1 MDTQQPVIIVGAG
14 IAGLSIAYEL
24 QKKGIPYQILEAG
37 DKAGG
42 VIRSLHIDGYELDAG
57 PNSIGAT
64 PDTLSF
70 LEEIGLKD
78 VVMEATAA
86 SKNRFLVRNGQL
98 HGISPNPAKIISS
111 KYVSGGAKWR
121 LFTESFRKADKTTTE
136 ESVTSFVTRRFGTEI
151 MEYVFEPVLSGIY
164 AGNPDKLSIQE
175 VLPILPK
182 WEKTYGSVTK
192 GMMKS
197 KGEMGGRKIIAFKGG
212 NQVLPERLVSLLQTE
227 VKLGCRVTGITKGAT
242 DYIVQYEENG
252 QTQMLNAG
260 HVIFTTPSYATAGAI
275 AGFDA
280 GLSATLKDL
289 HYPHMGVLHL
299 GFGQEAKDKIPE
311 GFGFL
316 VPHAE
321 QKHFLGAICNSAVF
335 PSRAPEGKVL
345 FTVFIGGAQQES
357 LFEQMGTVQLQ
368 QTVVKEFMALL
379 GLTTPPELQK
389 FSEWHKAIPQ
399 LNVGFAATRQ
409 QIKSFEEKYP
419 GIIIAGNYVTGV
431 SIPGIITGAKA
442 IVARIF

>member
-1 MDTQQPVIIVGAG
+1 MDTHQPVIIVGAG
-14 IAGLSIAYEL
+14 IAGLTVAYEL

-70 LEEIGLKD
+70 LTEIGLKD
-78 VVMEATAA
+78 VVMEASAA

-98 HGISPNPAKIISS
+98 HGISPNPVKIISS
-111 KYVSGGAKWR
+111 KYVSSGAKWR
-121 LFTESFRKADKTTTE
+121 LFTESFRKADKTTQE
-136 ESVTSFVTRRFGTEI
+136 ESVSSFVTRRFGAEI

-197 KGEMGGRKIIAFKGG
+197 KSEMGGRKIVAFKGG
-212 NQVLPERLVSLLQTE
+212 NQVLPEKLVSLLNTPL
-227 VKLGCRVTGITKGAT
+227 KLGAKVTGVTKGAT
-242 DYIVQYEENG
+242 DYIVQYEEHG
-252 QTQMLNAG
+252 QTQMLNAKQ
-260 HVIFTTPSYATAGAI
+260 VIFTTPSYATAGAI
-275 AGFDA
+275 TTLDVD
-280 GLSATLKDL
+280 LSATLKDL

-299 GFGQEAKDKIPE
+299 GFGKEAKEKIPE

-321 QKHFLGAICNSAVF
+321 HKHFLGAICNSAVF

-345 FTVFIGGAQQES
+345 FTVFVGGAQQES
-357 LFEQMGTVQLQ
+357 LFEEMGATHLQ
-368 QTVVKEFMALL
+368 ATVVKEFMELL

-389 FSEWHKAIPQ
+389 FSEWQKAIPQ
-399 LNVGFAATRQ
+399 LNVGFAATREK
-409 QIKSFEEKYP
+409 IKTFEKQYP

-431 SIPGIITGAKA
+431 SIPGIIAAAKGIA
-442 IVARIF
+442 EKI